1 MSDLQET
8 VSLIRST
15 IENFQ
20 IEPDVQT
27 INQINENLSLLSSKR
42 KLKLDHQL
50 DLLSRI
56 SKQRDELKEFNK
68 QLLET
73 EDRQQTL
80 KSIEELEHEK
90 FKLAKSITDLEMNM
104 NHLQNSISSL
114 TQNLNELEEQEKAVI
129 SNDLQENY
137 DSTVLRLKLF
147 KSMGLMI
154 DTSKDKDQIIIYNKD
169 KGVSDILPVEE
180 NYSDFFVSNYVW
192 DNL

>member
-56 SKQRDELKEFNK
+56 SKQRDELKEFNQ

-147 KSMGLMI
+147 KSMGLII

-169 KGVSDILPVEE
+169 KGVSDILSVEE